1 MYGYTQQPQGNTG
14 EILRKIFLS
23 KNILSRLI
31 LINTVVYLLVQIVNL
46 FTWLV
51 APASISG
58 GLSILGQFLALP
70 SDLTQFIHMP
80 WTLVTYMFLHE
91 GLFHWLFNMIMLYFG
106 GILFTEYLSQKRL
119 LWTYILG
126 GIAGAVFYILAF
138 NLFPVFAPVRSISV
152 ALGASASVLAIIIAI
167 STYVPD
173 YTVHLFLIGRLK
185 LKYLAIA
192 FVLLDILSIQSNNPG
207 GHIAHLGGA
216 LWGFLYALSL
226 RKGKDLYK
234 IFDGLRLP
242 DSLFKRNRYTKFS
255 TMRPES
261 GRPMND
267 DEYNSRRAARQAEI
281 DRILDK
287 ISKSGYGS
295 LSKAEK
301 EMLFKSSNKN

>member
-1 MYGYTQQPQGNTG
+1 MYGYSQPQGNTG
-14 EILRKIFLS
+14 ELLRRIFLS

-31 LINTVVYLLVQIVNL
+31 LINTIIYLLVQVVNL
-46 FTWLV
+46 ITWLV
-51 APASISG
+51 APASMAG
-58 GLSILGQFLALP
+58 GLSVLGQVLALP
-70 SDLTQFIHMP
+70 SDLTRFAQMP

-106 GILFTEYLSQKRL
+106 GILFTEYLSQKKL
-119 LWTYILG
+119 LWTYLLG
-126 GIAGAVFYILAF
+126 GVSGAIFYMLAF
-138 NLFPVFAPVRSISV
+138 NLFPVFASVRNISV
-152 ALGASASVLAIIIAI
+152 ALGASASVLAIIVAI

-192 FVLLDILSIQSNNPG
+192 FVLLDILSIQSSNPG

-226 RKGKDLYK
+226 RNGNDWYRILDT
-234 IFDGLRLP
+234 IQLP
-242 DSLFKRNRYTKFS
+242 THWFKSSRKTHFS
-255 TMRPES
+255 TSRPES

-267 DEYNSRRAARQAEI
+267 EEYNDRKAAKQAEI

-301 EMLFKSSNKN
+301 ELLFHSSKKN

>member
-1 MYGYTQQPQGNTG
+1 MYGYSQPQGNTG
-14 EILRKIFLS
+14 ELLRRIFLS

-31 LINTVVYLLVQIVNL
+31 LINTIIYLLVQVVNL
-46 FTWLV
+46 ITWLV
-51 APASISG
+51 APASMAG
-58 GLSILGQFLALP
+58 GLSVLGQVLALP
-70 SDLTQFIHMP
+70 SDLTRFAQMP

-106 GILFTEYLSQKRL
+106 GILFTEYLSQKKL
-119 LWTYILG
+119 LWTYLLG
-126 GIAGAVFYILAF
+126 GVSGAIFYMLAF
-138 NLFPVFAPVRSISV
+138 NLFPVFASVRNISV

-192 FVLLDILSIQSNNPG
+192 FVLLDILSIQSSNPG

-226 RKGKDLYK
+226 RNGNDWYRILDT
-234 IFDGLRLP
+234 IQLP
-242 DSLFKRNRYTKFS
+242 THWFKSSRKTYFS
-255 TMRPES
+255 TSRPES

-267 DEYNSRRAARQAEI
+267 EEYNDRKAAKQAEI

-301 EMLFKSSNKN
+301 ELLFHSSKKN